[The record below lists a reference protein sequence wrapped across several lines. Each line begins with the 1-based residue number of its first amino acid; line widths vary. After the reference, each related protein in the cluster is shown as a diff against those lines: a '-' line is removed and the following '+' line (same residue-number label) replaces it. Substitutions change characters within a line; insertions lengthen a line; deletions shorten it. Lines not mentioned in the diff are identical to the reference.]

1 MGRLAAGGG
10 MTGMLWGPLS
20 RLGLAVAAAT
30 AVIDQASKLWLL
42 FAYKL
47 GDRGVVTLTPFLDL
61 VLAWNTGISFSL
73 FASDGDTGRWILLA
87 LMIVAIVLLWI
98 WLARADSPL
107 TAIGLGLIIGGA
119 IGNAIDRF
127 AYGAVADFVRFHITT
142 ESIQFSWAVFNVADA
157 AIVVGVAFLLY
168 ETLWGVPKK
177 RPDHRQDGG
186 GGDAA
191 IAP

>member
-1 MGRLAAGGG
+1 MAGE
-10 MTGMLWGPLS
+10 TSRGPVS
-20 RLGLAVAAAT
+20 RLGWIAYAIAAAVI
-30 AVIDQASKLWLL
+30 AIDQAVKGWIIEGFLL
-42 FAYKL
+42 PL
-47 GDRGVVTLTPFLDL
+47 RGSVPVVWPLSFSYVQNNGVSFGMMQADADL
-61 VLAWNTGISFSL
+61 VRWALTAFSV
-73 FASDGDTGRWILLA
+73 A
-87 LMIVAIVLLWI
+87 VAIALIDWARRPDRVLLG
-98 WLARADSPL
+98 
-107 TAIGLGLIIGGA
+107 TGLGLIIGGA

-186 GGDAA
+186 DGDAA

>member
-1 MGRLAAGGG
+1 
-10 MTGMLWGPLS
+10 MTAMLWGPLT
-20 RLGLAVAAAT
+20 RLGLAVAVAT

-47 GDRGVVTLTPFLDL
+47 GDRGVVPLTPFLDL

-73 FASDGDTGRWILLA
+73 FAQDGEAGRWILLA
-87 LMIVAIVLLWI
+87 LMIVAIALLWV
-98 WLARADSPL
+98 WLARVQSAL

-142 ESIQFSWAVFNVADA
+142 ESINFSWAVFNVADA
-157 AIVVGVAFLLY
+157 AIVVGVALLLY
-168 ETLWGVPKK
+168 ETLWGVPQK
-177 RPDHRQDGG
+177 RPDHRQNGG
-186 GGDAA
+186 GGDTA

>member
-1 MGRLAAGGG
+1 V
-10 MTGMLWGPLS
+10 
-20 RLGLAVAAAT
+20 AVAT
-30 AVIDQASKLWLL
+30 AVVDQASKLWLL

-47 GDRGVVTLTPFLDL
+47 GDRGVVPLTPFLDL

-73 FASDGDTGRWILLA
+73 FRQDSMMGQWVLLA
-87 LMIVAIVLLWI
+87 LVTIALLLLWI
-98 WLARADSPL
+98 WLARATSGL
-107 TAIGLGLIIGGA
+107 TAIALGLIIGGA
-119 IGNAIDRF
+119 VGNAIDRF

-142 ESIQFSWAVFNVADA
+142 ETFDFNWAVFNLADA

-168 ETLWGVPKK
+168 ETLWGVPQK

-186 GGDAA
+186 GGDTA

>member
-1 MGRLAAGGG
+1 
-10 MTGMLWGPLS
+10 MTAMLWGPLT
-20 RLGLAVAAAT
+20 RLGLVVAVAT
-30 AVIDQASKLWLL
+30 AVFDQASKLWLL
-42 FAYKL
+42 FAYNL
-47 GDRGVVTLTPFLDL
+47 GDRGVVPLTPFLDL

-73 FASDGDTGRWILLA
+73 FAQDGEAGRWILLA
-87 LMIVAIVLLWI
+87 LMIVAIVLLWV
-98 WLARADSPL
+98 WLARVQSAL

-142 ESIQFSWAVFNVADA
+142 ESINFSWAVFNVADA

-168 ETLWGVPKK
+168 ETLWGVPQK
-177 RPDHRQDGG
+177 RPDHRQNGG
-186 GGDAA
+186 GGGTA

>member
-1 MGRLAAGGG
+1 
-10 MTGMLWGPLS
+10 MTAMLWGPLS
-20 RLGLAVAAAT
+20 RLGLAVAAAI

-73 FASDGDTGRWILLA
+73 FANDGDTGRWILLA

-157 AIVVGVAFLLY
+157 AIVVGVAFLFY
-168 ETLWGVPKK
+168 EILWGVPKK
-177 RPDHRQDGG
+177 RPDHPQNGG
-186 GGDAA
+186 GGDTAT
-191 IAP
+191 AP